1 MANQFPPET
10 GLEKRITALMESH
23 HANADPMTAAIG
35 NGLRRVVDSFR
46 HVGVHEEVVAYTVL
60 QHAAAL
66 LSADKIM
73 RRVRPELAELLAQDV
88 VETLNRA
95 IPGQRQLASEN

>member
-1 MANQFPPET
+1 MENQFPPET
-10 GLEKRITALMESH
+10 ALEKRIVALMHQHDSAE
-23 HANADPMTAAIG
+23 PMTLAIG
-35 NGLRRVVDSFR
+35 NGLRRIVDSFR
-46 HVGVHEEVVAYTVL
+46 LVGVHEEVVAYTVL

-95 IPGQRQLASEN
+95 IPGQPRLASEH